1 MELQLPI
8 VSIDPK
14 TDLMRSKR
22 FDGVD
27 QEADIHCGL
36 IGNRFCGQEE
46 GVEHHHRFVEKSE

>member
-22 FDGVD
+22 FDLND
-27 QEADIHCGL
+27 QEADIHCGV
-36 IGNRFCGQEE
+36 IGKCFCGAEE
-46 GVEHHHRFVEKSE
+46 GVEHHHRFLEKSE